1 MFISLSKPV
10 SICYQQSY
18 FDFAQLNLHLYGW
31 GLWPFAFSS
40 RDQYCSSMFHHKSS
54 LPLSPVD
61 FDLFV
66 FHQIPLSGIYLV
78 QPQPVYVDQR
88 PDVKTKPPFLTAVVG
103 AGRHRTPLYMV
114 DTICFSEAVTKQLS
128 GFSWSI

>member
-1 MFISLSKPV
+1 MDLYQLSVVV
-10 SICYQQSY
+10 SYCLLSE
-18 FDFAQLNLHLYGW
+18 
-31 GLWPFAFSS
+31 GLF
-40 RDQYCSSMFHHKSS
+40 KG
-54 LPLSPVD
+54 
-61 FDLFV
+61 
-66 FHQIPLSGIYLV
+66 IPLSGIYLV

-114 DTICFSEAVTKQLS
+114 DTICFSEVVTKQLS